1 MKADQV
7 VTFTNTHAAMKAED
21 IFSFHNKLDFELIP
35 TPREISAEC
44 GFALLVRN
52 IDTVFLYNICQKNN
66 LKIDGIYLIKI
77 INGVK
82 HYEKSY

>member
-1 MKADQV
+1 MTPDHV
-7 VTFTNTHAAMKAED
+7 VTFRSTHAAMKAED
-21 IFSFHNKLDFELIP
+21 IFSFHCKLDFELIP

-52 IDTVFLYNICQKNN
+52 IDTLFLYNICQKNN
-66 LKIDGIYLIKI
+66 LKFDGIYIIKI
-77 INGVK
+77 IKGVK